1 MNTTTT
7 TLKMFAISLAFSE
20 FSSLKEK
27 ANPPLDEEEE
37 KFLMEVK
44 EKAERYFSENKRLL
58 LEKILATL
66 KEEGWEAALDKIF
79 F

>member
-20 FSSLKEK
+20 FDSLKEK
-27 ANPPLDEEEE
+27 ANPPLNEEEE

>member
-1 MNTTTT
+1 
-7 TLKMFAISLAFSE
+7 MFAISLAFSE
-20 FSSLKEK
+20 FDSLKEK
-27 ANPPLDEEEE
+27 ANPPLNEEEE